1 MGLDVAFSL
10 VTLIITNAIS
20 PVTSHLSDL
29 FLSSLRFSPTKLGIQ
44 LFLFFCHVQ
53 GHRLRDTRHGMDRP
67 AEGCARRARRNRCI
81 HLRMESVSRNVIA
94 APLFALGLFV
104 LLLIIATAAPMAQ
117 FPIYLLP
124 AVQQP
129 LAKQLA
135 KKR

>member
-1 MGLDVAFSL
+1 
-10 VTLIITNAIS
+10 
-20 PVTSHLSDL
+20 
-29 FLSSLRFSPTKLGIQ
+29 
-44 LFLFFCHVQ
+44 
-53 GHRLRDTRHGMDRP
+53 
-67 AEGCARRARRNRCI
+67 
-81 HLRMESVSRNVIA
+81 MESVSRNVIA